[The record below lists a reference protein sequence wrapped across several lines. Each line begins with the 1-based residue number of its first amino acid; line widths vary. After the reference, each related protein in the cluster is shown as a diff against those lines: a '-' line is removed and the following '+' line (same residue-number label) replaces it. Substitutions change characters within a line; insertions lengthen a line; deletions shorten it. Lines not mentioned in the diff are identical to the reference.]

1 MSKKETAVAFL
12 EKINTLDLQSA
23 APYCTDDFTYSGP
36 FPKPLSL
43 DEWNESGKPFRKA
56 IPDWNFNAMFE
67 REDANIVYIT
77 AHVTGTHTGE
87 LDLTSLD
94 MGVVPATGKTV
105 ALPVT
110 NGRLT
115 FKGDKIANLHFDIV
129 EGAGIPGILAQL
141 GVSKPNN

>member
-12 EKINTLDLQSA
+12 SEINSLDILGA

-36 FPKPLSL
+36 FPKSLSL
-43 DEWNESGKPFRKA
+43 SEWNESAKPYQKA
-56 IPDWNFNAMFE
+56 IPDWNFNAIFE
-67 REDANIVYIT
+67 SEDAQIVNIT
-77 AHVTGTHTGE
+77 AHVTGTHTGD

-110 NGRLT
+110 NGRLI

-129 EGAGIPGILAQL
+129 EGAGLPGILTQL